1 MKIERIELRE
11 IKLPLVAPFE
21 TSFGRTFER
30 RIILTKV
37 FADGLHGWGE
47 CTCNEGPFYNHEGT
61 DLSWIVLRDFAGPM
75 VLGKEI
81 SSPTEVPALTARIRG
96 NKMARAAIECAIWD
110 LEARRQGVPLW
121 QLLGGTQEEVNCGV
135 SLGLEDTDAAML
147 KKVEKEVGAGYQRIK
162 IKIKPGR
169 DYEMIKALRAEY
181 PGITMSV
188 DANSAYTLNDVALLK
203 KMDEFKLL
211 MIEQPLAYDDII
223 DHAAL
228 QPQLQT
234 AICLDESIL
243 SEDDA
248 RKALQLGA
256 CRIIN
261 IKLGRVSGHTEA
273 RKIQAYCHAR
283 NIPTWC
289 GGMLEAGIGRAHNI
303 HMSTLPGF
311 TLPGDV
317 SASKRYWTEDI
328 IVSPVE
334 VTPRGTIPRPTGAG
348 LGYEVNEK
356 RITDVTVRTEVLK
369 G

>member
-21 TSFGRTFER
+21 TSFGRTYER
-30 RIILTKV
+30 EIVLVKV
-37 FADGLHGWGE
+37 YGEGEHGWGE
-47 CTCNEGPFYNHEGT
+47 CTVGENPFFSHECVAGA
-61 DLSWIVLRDFAGPM
+61 WMMIRDFVAPM
-75 VLGKEI
+75 VLGKEFAKPEDI
-81 SSPTEVPALTARIRG
+81 PVMTGRIRG
-96 NKMARAAIECAIWD
+96 NQMARAAVECAVWD
-110 LEARRQGVPLW
+110 LAARQQGKPLW
-121 QLLGGTQEEVNCGV
+121 QLLGGTQEEINCGV

-147 KKVEKEVGAGYQRIK
+147 KKVEKEVAVGYQRIK

-181 PGITMSV
+181 PTITMSV
-188 DANSAYTLNDVALLK
+188 DANSAYSLNDIELLK
-203 KMDEFKLL
+203 HMDEFNLL
-211 MIEQPLAYDDII
+211 MIEQPLAYNDII

-228 QPQLQT
+228 QPQLKT
-234 AICLDESIL
+234 AICLDESIT
-243 SEDDA
+243 SADDA
-248 RKALQLGA
+248 RKAIALGA

-273 RKIQAYCHAR
+273 RKLQAHCRER
-283 NIPTWC
+283 NIPNWC

-328 IVSPVE
+328 IVPE
-334 VTPRGTIPRPTGAG
+334 VTVSPQGKIARPTGVG

-356 RITDVTVRTEVLK
+356 RIEALTVRTETLK
-369 G
+369 